1 MAYRTI
7 KTFTTALGGYS
18 YRVTSNG
25 EKVNLQR
32 RAAGTS
38 TFRTFHSMTAAEW
51 EEAAERYGIYDPYHG
66 DNPATLE
73 HIAHA

>member
-7 KTFTTALGGYS
+7 KTLTTAFGGYS

-38 TFRTFHSMTAAEW
+38 TFRTFHVMTMQAW
-51 EEAAERYGIYDPYHG
+51 EEAAEKHGIFDPYN
-66 DNPATLE
+66 DNPAVLE